1 MKPILL
7 APALLLLTACIL
19 NPQTYPVLSPA
30 DAAYD
35 AANRSIRTGDE
46 RSRMVSFCV
55 DYNANRG
62 MPADLAAKRCA
73 CTYDI
78 ARPQFTDAQWRRPS
92 TNPNSR
98 YMRRMAAAV
107 RQCKRLYPTADGPP
121 TPPHISPS
129 QHRRAFI
136 DLCARRP
143 LNQLS
148 RSQSVRLCA
157 CTYDNLRS
165 RYNTREWQ
173 QFIDSGRNPQHDS
186 VFKRRMSE
194 ATAACIRR

>member
-7 APALLLLTACIL
+7 APALLLLTACL
-19 NPQTYPVLSPA
+19 PNPQTYPVLSPA

-35 AANRSIRTGDE
+35 AANRSVRTGDE
-46 RSRMVSFCV
+46 RSRMISFCI

-78 ARPQFTDAQWRRPS
+78 ARPQFTDVQWRRPS

-98 YMRRMAAAV
+98 YMRRMDAAV
-107 RQCKRLYPTADGPP
+107 RQCKRLYPTADARPN
-121 TPPHISPS
+121 PPHISPS

-136 DLCARRP
+136 DLCARQPIGR
-143 LNQLS
+143 QLS
-148 RSQSVRLCA
+148 RSQSVFAPAPTMICA
-157 CTYDNLRS
+157 A
-165 RYNTREWQ
+165 
-173 QFIDSGRNPQHDS
+173 
-186 VFKRRMSE
+186 
-194 ATAACIRR
+194 ATAPANGNALPAPTTEAKAIPSSNVR

>member
-30 DAAYD
+30 GATYD

-92 TNPNSR
+92 TNPNSL
-98 YMRRMAAAV
+98 YMRRMNAAV
-107 RQCKRLYPTADGPP
+107 QQCKRLYPTADARPNPP
-121 TPPHISPS
+121 ISARVSTAVPLSTSAPGGRSTNSAAASLFVFAPVPTITCAAATTPANGSNS
-129 QHRRAFI
+129 
-136 DLCARRP
+136 
-143 LNQLS
+143 S
-148 RSQSVRLCA
+148 
-157 CTYDNLRS
+157 
-165 RYNTREWQ
+165 
-173 QFIDSGRNPQHDS
+173 
-186 VFKRRMSE
+186 
-194 ATAACIRR
+194 TAAVTPSTTPYLNAA